1 MRKHYRIKSKGRF
14 FVFVALCLLIVFGSV
29 TAVFGLPTAHA
40 ASADEYTEVVVESG
54 DTLWKIA
61 RSYGP
66 ANVDTRV
73 VVYNIERVNGIS
85 ADSLVPGQI
94 LLVPVSL

>member
-14 FVFVALCLLIVFGSV
+14 FAFVTICLLIVFASV
-29 TAVFGLPTAHA
+29 TAVFGAPVAHA
-40 ASADEYTEVVVESG
+40 SSADDYVEVTVENG
-54 DTLWKIA
+54 DTLWNIA

-66 ANVDTRV
+66 ANADTRV

-85 ADSLVPGQI
+85 ADSLMPGQI

>member
-14 FVFVALCLLIVFGSV
+14 IVFVALCLMILAASV
-29 TAVFGLPTAHA
+29 SAVFGATAAHA
-40 ASADEYTEVVVESG
+40 ASAEEYVEVTVESG
-54 DTLWKIA
+54 DTLWNIA
-61 RSYGP
+61 RAYGP
-66 ANVDTRV
+66 SNADLRV

-85 ADSLVPGQI
+85 ADSLMPGQI

>member
-14 FVFVALCLLIVFGSV
+14 FLFVALCLLIVCGSV
-29 TAVFGLPTAHA
+29 TAVVGFPAAHA
-40 ASADEYTEVVVESG
+40 ASADEYVEVVVRNG
-54 DTLWKIA
+54 DTLWNIA
-61 RSYGP
+61 RTYGP
-66 ANVDTRV
+66 AHTDTRI

-85 ADSLVPGQI
+85 ADSLMPGQI

>member
-14 FVFVALCLLIVFGSV
+14 FVFVTLCLMIVFVSA
-29 TAVFGLPTAHA
+29 TAVFGVPAAHA
-40 ASADEYTEVVVESG
+40 ASAEEYVEVVVKSG
-54 DTLWKIA
+54 DTLWNIA
-61 RSYGP
+61 RAYGP
-66 ANVDTRV
+66 SNADLRV

-85 ADSLVPGQI
+85 ADSLMPGQI